1 MGLDFSEILVVGVSS
16 RALFDLEKENEV
28 FDKEGIEGFRKYQLD
43 HENKVLQQ
51 GTAFP
56 LIQSLL
62 QLNKLSKKPI
72 IEVVVMSRNSPET
85 GVRVLKAIKYYNL
98 PLTRWAFSGGEPL
111 SPFLDAF
118 DVDLFLSKDEKEV
131 QKIIDTANCATAL
144 IYDPPTDYKPETER
158 VKFAFDADAVVF
170 SEESELIYKTKD
182 LAAFHKHE
190 EENEDVPLN
199 DGPFAEL
206 LRKLSKIQEH
216 LPMTIELTPLRI
228 AIVTARN
235 APSHMRVIKTLRTWG
250 VYVDEAYFMGGLS
263 KDKVLKAFGAHIFF
277 DDQEIHLD
285 GSSKVVPCG
294 RVLYKSDSPM
304 KQFEKKKNTDAGNN
318 NK

>member
-28 FDKEGIEGFRKYQLD
+28 FDKEGIEGFRKYQLE
-43 HENKVLQQ
+43 HENEILKQ

-62 QLNKLSKKPI
+62 QLNKIAKKPI

-85 GVRVLKAIKYYNL
+85 GVRVLKAIKHYNL

-111 SPFLDAF
+111 APFLDAF

-131 QKIIDTANCATAL
+131 QKVIDSANCATAL

-182 LAAFHKHE
+182 LAAFHK
-190 EENEDVPLN
+190 NMDTVQL
-199 DGPFAEL
+199 
-206 LRKLSKIQEH
+206 
-216 LPMTIELTPLRI
+216 
-228 AIVTARN
+228 
-235 APSHMRVIKTLRTWG
+235 
-250 VYVDEAYFMGGLS
+250 
-263 KDKVLKAFGAHIFF
+263 
-277 DDQEIHLD
+277 
-285 GSSKVVPCG
+285 
-294 RVLYKSDSPM
+294 
-304 KQFEKKKNTDAGNN
+304 
-318 NK
+318 